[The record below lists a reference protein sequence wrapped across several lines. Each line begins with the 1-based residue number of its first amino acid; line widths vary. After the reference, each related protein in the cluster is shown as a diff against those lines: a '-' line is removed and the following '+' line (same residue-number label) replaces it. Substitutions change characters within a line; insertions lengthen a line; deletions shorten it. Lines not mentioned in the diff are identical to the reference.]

1 MIAGSQQLTFEE
13 ITPEQAKYM
22 VPLLEGKGK
31 QSCESCFATIY
42 MWRNRYG
49 TKIAR
54 DADGNVYLR
63 SNVETEESYLQPL
76 GEPFEHKVKTLLSES
91 KAKGVPLL
99 LYGGDEEEVARLQ
112 ERFPDRFDVW
122 YDPADSDYIY
132 RQTALSELAGKAYD
146 GKRNH
151 IRSFSRQFAWSYET
165 LNDHNAADFLAVA
178 EEWRLEKDANS
189 EDLKAEYAAI
199 QDAVT
204 YRKLLHIRG
213 GLLYV
218 DGKAVSVTLGAPI
231 RRDTFDIQIEKALAA
246 YKGAYAT
253 INREF
258 AARELGNYTW
268 INRENDLGIEGL
280 RRAKESYHPAYIL
293 KKYICKERT

>member
-1 MIAGSQQLTFEE
+1 MIAVLQQLTFED
-13 ITPEQAKYM
+13 ITPEQAELLI
-22 VPLLEGKGK
+22 PLLEGKGK

-54 DADGNVYLR
+54 DGDGNVYFR
-63 SNVETEESYLQPL
+63 SNVGTEESYLQPL
-76 GEPFEHKVKTLLSES
+76 GEPFEHKVRTLLSES

-99 LYGGDEEEVARLQ
+99 LYGGDEEEVARLK
-112 ERFPDRFDVW
+112 RLFPDRFDVW

-132 RQTALSELAGKAYD
+132 RQKDLCELAGKAYD

-151 IRSFSRQFAWSYET
+151 IRAFSRQFEWKYEA
-165 LNDHNAADFLAVA
+165 LNDDNAADFLAVA
-178 EEWRLEKDANS
+178 EQWRLEKDADS
-189 EDLKAEYAAI
+189 VDLKAEYAAI
-199 QDAVT
+199 KDALT
-204 YRKLLHIRG
+204 HRKLLHIRG

-218 DGKAVSVTLGAPI
+218 DGKAVAVTLGAPI
-231 RRDTFDIQIEKALAA
+231 RDDTFDIQIEKALSA

-258 AARELGNYTW
+258 AARELGDYTW

-280 RRAKESYHPAYIL
+280 RRAKESYHPAYVL